1 MVTFLRLAI
10 LSALL
15 LLTCFFVDLKAQCTG
30 GVSAGTI
37 IPTAAFQ
44 TSCFQGGQY
53 LSFNATVGTTY
64 LFSFCQGGGS
74 ASWDTEL
81 TILDNTGAIV
91 PGAYND
97 DYCGMFSQLT
107 FIAPATAT
115 YRVYLTQYTCLTNT
129 TCQTLA
135 YQFQV
140 PPNDNICSATY
151 IYSNACAL
159 NYKTYTTGLA
169 TSSPQ
174 ANPGCA
180 SYNGRDVWF
189 SSKVPSSGKLLV
201 TTNAGSIAD
210 GAMAVYK
217 GTSCSGALTLIG
229 CDDDSG
235 PGQMPELN
243 LTGLTPGDS
252 LFIRIWSYNNTEVG
266 TFSIALRDPTPYYCM
281 SGQASEING
290 ASNCIQMTPNKQAQI
305 GCMWNTTQI
314 NMSSSF
320 DYTYSVNMGS
330 NDGSGADG
338 MTFVLQNNPAGLSA
352 CGSSGYQL
360 AAGPLNNTFIIE
372 FDTFNNNNGTYTSD
386 IPEDHIAIDI
396 NGNMNAPVA
405 GPIQASSTN
414 VNIEDGANHTV
425 RITWNPGTTLF
436 SIYFDGV
443 FRLSYTNNIIANVFG
458 GNPNVYWGFTS
469 STGLYTNTQ
478 SLCPGTLPG
487 APAPVTWG
495 KFDVYMINKKVNL
508 FWQTHTEDNTAS
520 FIVERSEDGRNYTA
534 LGSVNAKG
542 NSKTSSNYE
551 FIDESP
557 LSKTSYYRLKQLDI
571 NGDFAYSVAR
581 VVNNSVNLS
590 DPIYLLYPNPAS
602 TASDVNIELFEK
614 ATVQVYD
621 HANVLIHQQ
630 SFQEGKGTLNLS
642 DKHITPGMYYV
653 MIQSDSGV
661 YYSKLIFSN

>member
-1 MVTFLRLAI
+1 MVTLLRLAI

-15 LLTCFFVDLKAQCTG
+15 LFTCFFVDLKAQCTG
-30 GVSAGTI
+30 GTSAGSVT
-37 IPTAAFQ
+37 PTTAWQ
-44 TSCFQGGQY
+44 TSCVQGGQY
-53 LSFNATVGTTY
+53 LSFNATQGTTY

-74 ASWDTEL
+74 ATWDTEI
-81 TILDNTGAIV
+81 TILDNSGVAV
-91 PGAYND
+91 SGAYND
-97 DYCGMFSQLT
+97 DYCSQSSQLT
-107 FIAPATAT
+107 FIALATAT
-115 YRVYLTQYTCLTNT
+115 YRIYVTQYHCLTNA

-151 IYSNACAL
+151 IYSNSCVL
-159 NYKTYTTGLA
+159 NYTTYTTGLA
-169 TSSPQ
+169 TASPQ

-189 SSKVPSSGKLLV
+189 SSKVPASGKLLL
-201 TTNAGSIAD
+201 TTNAGTITN
-210 GAMAVYK
+210 GGMAVYK
-217 GTSCSGALTLIG
+217 GSSCSGTLTLLG

-235 PGQMPELN
+235 PGNMPELN

-252 LFIRIWSYNNTEVG
+252 LFIRYWSYNNTEVG
-266 TFSIALRDPTPYYCM
+266 TFSIALKDPAPYYCM
-281 SGQASEING
+281 QGQASEING
-290 ASNCIQMTPNKQAQI
+290 GSNCVQMTPNKQAQI

-314 NMSSSF
+314 NMSSTF
-320 DYTYSVNMGS
+320 DYTFSVNMGT
-330 NDGSGADG
+330 NDGNGADG

-405 GPIQASSTN
+405 GPIQASASS
-414 VNIEDGANHTV
+414 VNIEDGISHTV
-425 RITWNPGTTLF
+425 RITWNPGTTVF
-436 SIYFDGV
+436 NIYFDGSL
-443 FRLSYTNNIIANVFG
+443 RLTYTNNIIANVFG

-495 KFDVYMINKKVNL
+495 NFDVYMINQKVNL
-508 FWQTHTEDNTAS
+508 FWTTYTEENSAS
-520 FIVERSEDGRNYTA
+520 FSIERSADGRHYEA
-534 LGSVNAKG
+534 IGSIAAKG
-542 NSKTSSNYE
+542 NSKTVSSYE
-551 FIDESP
+551 FEDLHP
-557 LSKTSYYRLKQLDI
+557 LPKTSYYRLKQFDI
-571 NGDFAYSVAR
+571 NGDFYYSIVR
-581 VVNNSVNLS
+581 VVNNGAA
-590 DPIYLLYPNPAS
+590 PAEIYHLYPNPSSS
-602 TASDVNIELFEK
+602 TSDINIELFEK

-621 HANVLIHQQ
+621 NANVLIFQQ
-630 SFQEGKGTLNLS
+630 AFQEGKGTFNLS

-653 MIQSDSGV
+653 MVQSSSGV
-661 YYSKLIFSN
+661 YYSKLIFYN